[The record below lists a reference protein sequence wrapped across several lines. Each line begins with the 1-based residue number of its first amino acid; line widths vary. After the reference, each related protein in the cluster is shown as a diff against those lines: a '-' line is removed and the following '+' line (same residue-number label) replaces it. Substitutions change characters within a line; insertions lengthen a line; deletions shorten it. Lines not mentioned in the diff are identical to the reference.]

1 MQPIHKVQALIL
13 DFDGVVVDSEP
24 IHLACFREVLAG
36 IGVPLATE
44 DYYAR
49 YVGFDDHDCFA
60 AVLRNNG
67 REAAESLIRELVA
80 RKTALVQQ
88 AYTRSV
94 RAMPGAVELI
104 RGASEA
110 GVPTAVCSG
119 GLRKEI
125 EIAARAAGV
134 AKHLLTVVT
143 AEDVRHG
150 KPDPEGYRLA
160 LARLCAI
167 TGKALTPGRCVVVE
181 DAPAGIQ
188 AAKTAGMKVLA
199 VTSSYPAGALN
210 LADRIV
216 ASLTDV
222 SLGSLAG
229 LAE

>member
-1 MQPIHKVQALIL
+1 MQPIHKVHALIL

-36 IGVPLATE
+36 IGLPLATE

-49 YVGFDDHDCFA
+49 YVGFDAHDCFA

-67 REAAESLIRELVA
+67 RAADEPLIGELVA
-80 RKTALVQQ
+80 RKTALIQK
-88 AYTRSV
+88 AYGRSI

-104 RGASEA
+104 CASSAA

-125 EIAARAAGV
+125 EIAARAVGV
-134 AKHLLTVVT
+134 AHYLLTVVT
-143 AEDVRHG
+143 AEDVKHG

-160 LARLCAI
+160 LARLRGI
-167 TGKALTPGRCVVVE
+167 TGRALAPEACVVVE

-199 VTSSYPAGALN
+199 VTSSYPADALKQ
-210 LADRIV
+210 ADRIV
-216 ASLTDV
+216 
-222 SLGSLAG
+222 GSLAG
-229 LAE
+229 VGLDALGTLV